1 MRRYFF
7 DLIDKGRT
15 ITDADGQDFAVAEE
29 AKAHAVHVAAE
40 LVRNKQRRGSWSSV
54 RTDAG
59 MEIFRVPL
67 WSQRA

>member
-1 MRRYFF
+1 MRRFFF
-7 DLIDKGRT
+7 DLIDKGRI
-15 ITDADGQDFAVAEE
+15 ITDAEGQEFAVAEE

-40 LVRNKQRRGSWSSV
+40 LGRNKEGDESWISV

-67 WSQRA
+67 WSQKA